1 MASPRRRERL
11 ASLIEQ
17 VLSEVI
23 RNELKDPRVAG
34 LPSITRVELTAD
46 ARIAKVYVSVMGSED
61 ERRATFQALEHAT
74 GFLRTRLG
82 EEMTIRHVPEL
93 HFVLDR
99 SIERGDRVLALLH
112 SLQIPP
118 EPLPATPPPVP
129 PQERTS

>member
-1 MASPRRRERL
+1 MASLRRRERL

-34 LPSITRVELTAD
+34 LISITRVELTPD
-46 ARIAKVYVSVMGSED
+46 ARMAKVYVSVMGSED

-99 SIERGDRVLALLH
+99 SIERGDRVLAMLQ

-118 EPLPATPPPVP
+118 EPVPATPPAP
-129 PQERTS
+129 PQDQTP